1 MVPQIFQ
8 PKYKIDDCS
17 TAFPRLHRLSQLWER
32 ICRGGIRRS
41 VGRPSPLSYHCELL
55 ELINLLARPKAHF
68 QMRARTKKKNMMTSQ
83 HQGGTRFQNLTSKSE
98 TAWRNTGLFFQ
109 NSISLPQRY
118 VTCVFIVQRLFR
130 VYQFFAGR
138 IMGPPILFT
147 TEMHLP
153 SRYLPLVE
161 VLRLHLPWSE
171 CRECVQRLPACDI
184 IILAP
189 SILARVP
196 IRACPAQ
203 VVSCG
208 HESGIALFCTTK

>member
-118 VTCVFIVQRLFR
+118 VYVCLHCPKTVPRLSIFCR
-130 VYQFFAGR
+130 THHGSSHPLHHWNA
-138 IMGPPILFT
+138 PPQQIFT
-147 TEMHLP
+147 SCWSPQTSSAMIWVSRMCSTVACLRHHHPRPIHLGQ
-153 SRYLPLVE
+153 S
-161 VLRLHLPWSE
+161 
-171 CRECVQRLPACDI
+171 
-184 IILAP
+184 
-189 SILARVP
+189 
-196 IRACPAQ
+196 
-203 VVSCG
+203 
-208 HESGIALFCTTK
+208 TN